1 MQREK
6 PQVQLQNCPLLLS
19 EGSLCENTQTIVSFP
34 INESKRASIGL
45 EVFIPRIV
53 ASAAAISLAAF
64 LGLPSSSEMRISGKQ
79 NVGEY
84 CGQSWAVLLELF
96 SNISF
101 CFFRERFLALL
112 LLTTGVNL
120 LIFGAETGAVL

>member
-45 EVFIPRIV
+45 EVVHSQNR
-53 ASAAAISLAAF
+53 S
-64 LGLPSSSEMRISGKQ
+64 ISG
-79 NVGEY
+79 G
-84 CGQSWAVLLELF
+84 
-96 SNISF
+96 NIHSSILGSPVQL
-101 CFFRERFLALL
+101 RNED
-112 LLTTGVNL
+112 
-120 LIFGAETGAVL
+120 IW